1 MKKIFIFLII
11 VVYSSVSFAHMGHY
25 KNFNKIEMEI
35 FRNGELIGYNYYFFT
50 RNGDKTTI
58 TNQIKF
64 SVKLLGTTVFQLE
77 GYSEEK

>member
-11 VVYSSVSFAHMGHY
+11 TIYSSTSIAHINHY
-25 KNFNKIEMEI
+25 KKFNKIEMEI

-50 RNGDKTTI
+50 RNGNKTTV

-64 SVKLLGTTVFQLE
+64 SVKFYGSTSFQ
-77 GYSEEK
+77 